1 MSFLNTIIERIN
13 NNIKI
18 LEKNKEIAFNNN
30 DDKYYLIFKEK
41 LEKEYKKLDFWNTKK
56 NLRIKINKN

>member
-56 NLRIKINKN
+56 NLRIKINK

>member
-41 LEKEYKKLDFWNTKK
+41 LQKEYKKLDFWNTKK